1 MKKIYCKLLVLFLII
16 MALFTPK
23 VFGVI
28 EPNFSLNSEAAILFD
43 ASSGQILYERNSTEK
58 LYPASITKV
67 LTAIVVVEHAKLD
80 DVVTIS
86 QSALDKVEFGYV
98 TSNLKAGTEL
108 TVEELLNIL
117 LVSSANDVA
126 IVLAEHVSG
135 SVENFAILMNETAK
149 KIGCVNSN
157 FVNPN
162 GTHNENH
169 FSTAYDLALIGNYAL
184 KFDVL
189 REMFNKRYYD
199 KGDVRYA
206 TTNELINPNSKNYYK
221 YASGLK
227 TGFTTPAGNCLM
239 ASASRNNL
247 ELISVVLKSSTSDNR
262 YLETKMLFD
271 YGFENYSL
279 KQFAV
284 KGVSIQ
290 TVSVKGATAKTKKL
304 NLVLD
309 NDIFITVP
317 DDLDTSQV
325 LQKIDIPAKIKA
337 PISKGDKIGTLSYEL
352 NGITYS
358 ANLIAENDVKAAH
371 LFLKF
376 VLTFIL
382 LFMVLII
389 LKLRSSKLKKKRI
402 NMIKRL

>member
-1 MKKIYCKLLVLFLII
+1 MMPHL
-16 MALFTPK
+16 
-23 VFGVI
+23 
-28 EPNFSLNSEAAILFD
+28 
-43 ASSGQILYERNSTEK
+43 GQILYERNSTQRM
-58 LYPASITKV
+58 YPASITKI
-67 LTAIVVVEHAKLD
+67 LTAIVVVENCKLD

-86 QSALDKVEFGYV
+86 QSALDKVEYGYV
-98 TSNLKAGTEL
+98 TSNLRVGTEL

-117 LVSSANDVA
+117 LVSSANDIA
-126 IVLAEHVSG
+126 NVLAEHVSG
-135 SVENFAILMNETAK
+135 TVEDFANLMNKTAA
-149 KIGCVNSN
+149 KIGCTNSN

-162 GTHNENH
+162 GTHNDNH
-169 FSTAYDLALIGNYAL
+169 YSTAYDLALIGNYAL

-189 REMFNKRYYD
+189 KEMFNKKYYD
-199 KGDVRYA
+199 KGDIRYA
-206 TTNELINPNSKNYYK
+206 TTNELINSNSSNYYK
-221 YASGLK
+221 YASGMK
-227 TGFTTPAGNCLM
+227 TGFTTPAGYCLM

-247 ELISVVLKSSTSDNR
+247 NLISVVLKSSTSDNR

-271 YGFENYSL
+271 YGFESFSL

-290 TVSVKGATAKTKKL
+290 TVSVKGATSKTKKL

-309 NDIFITVP
+309 SDIFITVP
-317 DDLDTSQV
+317 DDLDTSKV
-325 LQKIDIPAKIKA
+325 SQKIDVPTKIKA

-376 VLTFIL
+376 VLIFIL
-382 LFMVLII
+382 LFLVLII
-389 LKLRSSKLKKKRI
+389 CKLRSSKLKKKRI

>member
-1 MKKIYCKLLVLFLII
+1 M
-16 MALFTPK
+16 MPH
-23 VFGVI
+23 
-28 EPNFSLNSEAAILFD
+28 P
-43 ASSGQILYERNSTEK
+43 GQILYERNSNEK

-86 QSALDKVEFGYV
+86 QSSLDKVEFGYV

-108 TVEELLNIL
+108 TVEDLLNIL

-135 SVENFAILMNETAK
+135 SVEDFATLMNQTAV
-149 KIGCVNSN
+149 KIGCKNSN

-169 FSTAYDLALIGNYAL
+169 YSTAYDLALIGNYAL
-184 KFDVL
+184 KYNVL
-189 REMFNKRYYD
+189 REMVGKKYYD
-199 KGDVRYA
+199 KGDIRYA

-221 YASGLK
+221 YANGLK

-239 ASASRNNL
+239 ASAVRNNL

-290 TVSVKGATAKTKKL
+290 TVSVKGATSKTKKL

-325 LQKIDIPAKIKA
+325 SQKIDIPTKIKA

-382 LFMVLII
+382 LFLVLII